1 VVKVLK
7 TFAQKK
13 KKREKKLTLNRNP
26 LHIGAFDFKNE
37 LKCSKVLRAKLALN
51 FNPSLMTQQ

>member
-7 TFAQKK
+7 TFAK

-26 LHIGAFDFKNE
+26 LHIGAFDLKNE